1 MNFLFPAV
9 TALMIGFSLAGHPD
23 IAADVGI
30 VQGASLAL
38 FYALSANARSLILNQ
53 VMPVSARAV
62 MAARL
67 WLLLPIVGL
76 TFWLSTA
83 LSNVDPYLAAIL
95 ILRRCAEWLGE
106 VHLSELE
113 RVGNRAIALNY
124 LLAQSLLL
132 MIALVWQLGDMPIP
146 MLGLFLWAFLPLL
159 FSARFIRDAVFSAR
173 SETRG
178 VWVRMLPHFGSTAII
193 GITVY
198 VFRLLLLLML
208 GKNAAGDLFAAF
220 AMGGIAG
227 SVFAN
232 ALGPSIVLQEKVKK
246 SKRLP
251 KILRVVVLFSC
262 IFGVGLVAI
271 SFLNLDILDWTGKTR
286 FFWGATGFSMLGGV
300 VMIFAQLI
308 RLRLLQN
315 HEDEDLF
322 APDIITNIII
332 IMSVPL
338 LSDLFGLKILATLYL
353 LSSLLALIFYWSY
366 QKGENLHINRS
377 VLTQQRI
384 RITIAVMLLLPLFF
398 QMSTG
403 VFRNPSMYFN
413 SGGLLRLL
421 PIPLS
426 VLACYGGIVLFGG
439 YRRASI
445 ALSFIFFTC
454 VLMVGA
460 SVIVS
465 QGHGTQEQAK
475 FILLIQFL
483 LPMFG
488 FVLGQLYEPKDKADS
503 VSLEKAFLYT
513 LAVIVPLQLLC
524 TWLQGFKYLSPYL
537 YLFSIYQHLQYVPVI
552 FVSAFLLAFY
562 RLWQLPKCKKMLIV
576 LAPLMAVY
584 VAASMSMLAI
594 GMLLGGLLVF
604 ACYRFWIL
612 SEKTPVFVLLVAVF
626 LSWGYL
632 QYEKDVISSKF
643 TFISASS
650 SVPTSAYEAPPNI
663 SERIHYWKYYV
674 ENITSSTKIFLL
686 GHIEPPDR
694 VKYPSAHNYY
704 LDFTYNFGVL
714 ALLPLFAVLA
724 YVLIMLYRIR
734 REIYASPGLIGLSFV
749 VLVLIF
755 VDNSLKVGLRQP
767 YSGIF
772 TFFLMG
778 MLISRFSEVNTK
790 RLDRL
795 KLDGPEINQHK
806 SLFGLRDVK

>member
-9 TALMIGFSLAGHPD
+9 FAANTLAMTALMIGFSLAGHPD

-271 SFLNLDILDWTGKTR
+271 SFLNLELDREDEILLGCNRLFYVGWGGNDFRAVDPASAAAKPRRRR
-286 FFWGATGFSMLGGV
+286 FVCPGYNNEHYNNHVGATT
-300 VMIFAQLI
+300 I
-308 RLRLLQN
+308 RFVRFEN
-315 HEDEDLF
+315 IGDALF
-322 APDIITNIII
+322 AE
-332 IMSVPL
+332 
-338 LSDLFGLKILATLYL
+338 F
-353 LSSLLALIFYWSY
+353 
-366 QKGENLHINRS
+366 
-377 VLTQQRI
+377 LTR
-384 RITIAVMLLLPLFF
+384 TD
-398 QMSTG
+398 
-403 VFRNPSMYFN
+403 
-413 SGGLLRLL
+413 
-421 PIPLS
+421 
-426 VLACYGGIVLFGG
+426 
-439 YRRASI
+439 
-445 ALSFIFFTC
+445 
-454 VLMVGA
+454 
-460 SVIVS
+460 
-465 QGHGTQEQAK
+465 
-475 FILLIQFL
+475 FL
-483 LPMFG
+483 L
-488 FVLGQLYEPKDKADS
+488 E
-503 VSLEKAFLYT
+503 
-513 LAVIVPLQLLC
+513 
-524 TWLQGFKYLSPYL
+524 
-537 YLFSIYQHLQYVPVI
+537 
-552 FVSAFLLAFY
+552 
-562 RLWQLPKCKKMLIV
+562 LPK
-576 LAPLMAVY
+576 
-584 VAASMSMLAI
+584 
-594 GMLLGGLLVF
+594 
-604 ACYRFWIL
+604 R
-612 SEKTPVFVLLVAVF
+612 
-626 LSWGYL
+626 
-632 QYEKDVISSKF
+632 
-643 TFISASS
+643 
-650 SVPTSAYEAPPNI
+650 
-663 SERIHYWKYYV
+663 
-674 ENITSSTKIFLL
+674 
-686 GHIEPPDR
+686 
-694 VKYPSAHNYY
+694 
-704 LDFTYNFGVL
+704 
-714 ALLPLFAVLA
+714 
-724 YVLIMLYRIR
+724 
-734 REIYASPGLIGLSFV
+734 
-749 VLVLIF
+749 
-755 VDNSLKVGLRQP
+755 
-767 YSGIF
+767 
-772 TFFLMG
+772 
-778 MLISRFSEVNTK
+778 
-790 RLDRL
+790 
-795 KLDGPEINQHK
+795 
-806 SLFGLRDVK
+806 